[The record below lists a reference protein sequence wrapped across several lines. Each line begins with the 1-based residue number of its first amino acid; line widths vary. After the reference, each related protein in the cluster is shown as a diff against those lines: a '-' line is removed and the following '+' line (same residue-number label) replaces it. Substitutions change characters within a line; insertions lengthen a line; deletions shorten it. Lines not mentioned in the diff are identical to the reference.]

1 MKVKTKLQDQFKPN
15 AAVNED
21 SPVGV
26 EDIKHIF
33 KVCRCPYN
41 FLMLV
46 QEQSIEAVSSGCI
59 TLPNGNIVYPLQLGV
74 SIKKEFVGKKVS
86 LTAVIHPP

>member
-33 KVCRCPYN
+33 KVPRGSNPEGEK
-41 FLMLV
+41 L
-46 QEQSIEAVSSGCI
+46 
-59 TLPNGNIVYPLQLGV
+59 
-74 SIKKEFVGKKVS
+74 
-86 LTAVIHPP
+86 LTPIF